1 MDVGIAA
8 HESSNAC
15 GDGGGHGAAR
25 GNGYQLIEKS
35 SSRKIAKTQILLG
48 NCRKILGPESPFRWN
63 QKTSVLLYE
72 QLRTIRGA
80 LVAMP
85 LPTGRQPAPV
95 VFHSAHAP
103 LLHQLHE
110 RLNDFEQSIAYAQS
124 IYGKY
129 GLPVSARR
137 LAPDRELKQRMQRT
151 ADAFNAMLEHVEAV
165 DAFVEREYVVLTR
178 ARCGAANSLFSVS
191 GVDDEAGIEERR
203 RMVKTSSRILANSCK
218 LKFAFP
224 PRPSYEVL
232 IRSPILA
239 NSHEVRLLSTP
250 PELLGLC

>member
-1 MDVGIAA
+1 
-8 HESSNAC
+8 
-15 GDGGGHGAAR
+15 
-25 GNGYQLIEKS
+25 
-35 SSRKIAKTQILLG
+35 
-48 NCRKILGPESPFRWN
+48 
-63 QKTSVLLYE
+63 
-72 QLRTIRGA
+72 
-80 LVAMP
+80 MP

-110 RLNDFEQSIAYAQS
+110 RLNDFEESIAYAQS

>member
-1 MDVGIAA
+1 MHAATVVATVQPEGMDT
-8 HESSNAC
+8 SSLKNHRRA
-15 GDGGGHGAAR
+15 
-25 GNGYQLIEKS
+25 KS
-35 SSRKIAKTQILLG
+35 
-48 NCRKILGPESPFRWN
+48 
-63 QKTSVLLYE
+63 QKTSGPFGQLSENTGTRIAVPVESEESVLLYE

>member
-1 MDVGIAA
+1 M
-8 HESSNAC
+8 S
-15 GDGGGHGAAR
+15 
-25 GNGYQLIEKS
+25 
-35 SSRKIAKTQILLG
+35 
-48 NCRKILGPESPFRWN
+48 
-63 QKTSVLLYE
+63 
-72 QLRTIRGA
+72 
-80 LVAMP
+80 LVAKP
-85 LPTGRQPAPV
+85 LPTGRQPTPTL

-218 LKFAFP
+218 LKIAFP

-239 NSHEVRLLSTP
+239 NSHEIRLLSTP

>member
-1 MDVGIAA
+1 MEQVTSYSRYVISADHRTNPGR
-8 HESSNAC
+8 
-15 GDGGGHGAAR
+15 R
-25 GNGYQLIEKS
+25 GK
-35 SSRKIAKTQILLG
+35 R
-48 NCRKILGPESPFRWN
+48 R
-63 QKTSVLLYE
+63 
-72 QLRTIRGA
+72 RTVKR
-80 LVAMP
+80 LMRP
-85 LPTGRQPAPV
+85 NPAPV
-95 VFHSAHAP
+95 KFHSAHAP

-110 RLNDFEQSIAYAQS
+110 RLTEYEQSIAYAQS

-151 ADAFNAMLEHVEAV
+151 ADAFYAMLEHVEAV
-165 DAFVEREYVVLTR
+165 DAYVEREYVVLTR

-191 GVDDEAGIEERR
+191 GGDDEAGIEERS
-203 RMVKTSSRILANSCK
+203 RMIKTSSRILANSSK

-239 NSHEVRLLSTP
+239 NSHEIRQLSAP

>member
-1 MDVGIAA
+1 MI
-8 HESSNAC
+8 
-15 GDGGGHGAAR
+15 
-25 GNGYQLIEKS
+25 
-35 SSRKIAKTQILLG
+35 KIAKNRPSSNR
-48 NCRKILGPESPFRWN
+48 NCNRRKIPETPFLGVGI
-63 QKTSVLLYE
+63 QKKFAHTNLNE
-72 QLRTIRGA
+72 QKRTIRGTF
-80 LVAMP
+80 VEMP

-250 PELLGLC
+250 PELLGQC